1 MKSSIGIDSAHSASA
16 GEFGL
21 PSEALRADR
30 PDESHVVYLIGRGT
44 YTIDQHLRNHG
55 NKRKKL
61 SLAIVIP

>member
-30 PDESHVVYLIGRGT
+30 PDDSHVVYLFMVQEHTLEISIYYIMET
-44 YTIDQHLRNHG
+44 
-55 NKRKKL
+55 K
-61 SLAIVIP
+61 